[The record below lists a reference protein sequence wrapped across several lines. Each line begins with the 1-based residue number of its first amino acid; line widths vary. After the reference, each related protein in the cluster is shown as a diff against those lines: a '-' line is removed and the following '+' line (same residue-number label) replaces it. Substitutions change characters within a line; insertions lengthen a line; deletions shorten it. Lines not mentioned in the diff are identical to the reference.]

1 MIKGQAAIVKHS
13 GEAAPVAPDEQPEM
27 LHIELKLRPELIRRL
42 VTIPPFQT
50 IKAFENQQSAAM
62 RCHATPGYIK
72 ITQARS
78 HAIQQIRR
86 CRPQINDL
94 RSDSLALRG
103 ASYLIQRYR
112 GDLIIGAGQERWIP
126 MAWKQTMDES
136 LRDLVNDRLK
146 V

>member
-1 MIKGQAAIVKHS
+1 MLGGDVRCGVIKGQAAIVKHF
-13 GEAAPVAPDEQPEM
+13 GKATPVAPDEQPEI
-27 LHIELKLRPELIRRL
+27 LHIELKLRPELVRRL

-94 RSDSLALRG
+94 RSDPLLSAARVT
-103 ASYLIQRYR
+103 AFSVIAA
-112 GDLIIGAGQERWIP
+112 ISSSGQARNEGSR
-126 MAWKQTMDES
+126 
-136 LRDLVNDRLK
+136 
-146 V
+146 